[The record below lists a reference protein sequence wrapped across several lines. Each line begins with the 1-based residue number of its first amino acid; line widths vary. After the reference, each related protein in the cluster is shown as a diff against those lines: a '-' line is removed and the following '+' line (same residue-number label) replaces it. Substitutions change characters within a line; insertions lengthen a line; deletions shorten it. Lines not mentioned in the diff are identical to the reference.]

1 LAYLFGE
8 SRAVTHDIADRDSTP
23 VARYT
28 LVAFH
33 AHPDDEALF
42 TGGTLARLAAEGHRV
57 VVVTATAGER
67 GLASQAGPELGA
79 VRMAELEAA
88 ARELGVARVV
98 TLGYGDSGM
107 DDDVAPP
114 PGSFCA
120 VPAREAT
127 ARLAEVLVEE
137 GADAVTVYDPR
148 GGYGHRDHVRVH
160 EVGVAAAARAG
171 TAVVLEATVAREPLQ
186 RGLRL
191 LNLLGIRPGGM
202 RSRDLAT
209 AYRARADITHEI
221 DVRRWVPAKQRALA
235 AHASQATGGADV
247 RTVALLSRLPWPL
260 ARLVLGREWF
270 VEHGRSPGRHPLN
283 DVLASLR

>member
-1 LAYLFGE
+1 M
-8 SRAVTHDIADRDSTP
+8 THDTAERDSTP
-23 VARYT
+23 AARYT

-42 TGGTLARLAAEGHRV
+42 TGGTLARLAHEGHRV

-67 GLASQAGPELGA
+67 GLTADPGPDLA
-79 VRMAELEAA
+79 DTRLAELEAA

-107 DDDVAPP
+107 GEGPP
-114 PGSFCA
+114 PAGSFCA
-120 VPAREAT
+120 APLDEAA
-127 ARLAEVLVEE
+127 ARLAEVLTEE
-137 GADAVTVYDPR
+137 RADGVTIYDPR

-171 TAVVLEATVAREPLQ
+171 TALVLEATVAREPLQ

-191 LNLLGIRPGGM
+191 LNLAGIRPGGM
-202 RSRDLAT
+202 RSRDLAA
-209 AYRARADITHEI
+209 AYRPRAQITHEV

-235 AHASQATGGADV
+235 AHASQTTGGADV
-247 RTVALLSRLPWPL
+247 RTVALLSRLPGWV
-260 ARLVLGREWF
+260 AKVVLGREWF
-270 VEHGRSPGRHPLN
+270 VEHGRSPTRHPLN
-283 DVLASLR
+283 DLWASLR

>member
-1 LAYLFGE
+1 M
-8 SRAVTHDIADRDSTP
+8 THEIADRDSTP

-67 GLASQAGPELGA
+67 GLAAELGRGTSGLGT
-79 VRMAELEAA
+79 VRKGELEAS

-98 TLGYGDSGM
+98 TLDYGDSGM
-107 DDDVAPP
+107 DAGPP
-114 PGSFCA
+114 PAGSFCA
-120 VPAREAT
+120 TPVAEA
-127 ARLAEVLVEE
+127 AQRLAGVLAEE
-137 GADAVTVYDPR
+137 RADALTIYDPQ

-171 TAVVLEATVAREPLQ
+171 TRLVLEATVARESLQ

-191 LNLLGIRPGGM
+191 LNLLGVRPGGM
-202 RSRDLAT
+202 RSRDLAA
-209 AYRARADITHEI
+209 AYRPRAEITHEV
-221 DVRRWVPAKQRALA
+221 DVRRWVPAKHRALA
-235 AHASQATGGADV
+235 AHASQTGGGADV
-247 RTVALLSRLPWPL
+247 RTVALLSRLPRPL
-260 ARLVLGREWF
+260 ARRVLGREWF
-270 VEHGRSPGRHPLN
+270 VEHGRLPGRHPLN
-283 DVLASLR
+283 DVFASLG

>member
-1 LAYLFGE
+1 MRSE
-8 SRAVTHDIADRDSTP
+8 TADRDSAP

-67 GLASQAGPELGA
+67 GLAAAGGLGDGLGA
-79 VRMAELEAA
+79 VRRAELEAA

-98 TLGYGDSGM
+98 TLDYGDSGM
-107 DDDVAPP
+107 GAGSPP
-114 PGSFCA
+114 AGSLCA
-120 VPAREAT
+120 TPVDESAQ
-127 ARLAEVLVEE
+127 RLAEVLVEE
-137 GADAVTVYDPR
+137 HADALTIYDPH

-171 TAVVLEATVAREPLQ
+171 TGLVLEATVARESLQ

-202 RSRDLAT
+202 RSRDLAG
-209 AYRARADITHEI
+209 AFRARADITHEV

-235 AHASQATGGADV
+235 AHASQTGGGTDV
-247 RTVALLSRLPWPL
+247 RTVALLSRLPGPL
-260 ARLVLGREWF
+260 ATVALGREWF